1 MKIGISTIL
10 AAIGLAL
17 VSFGFYNQPGIAPLA
32 IGLLVLIGILDIFGI
47 LHLGKLESKGTRLF
61 NGLLTGLTLLLI
73 LNSSGYI
80 GSDTTSNPLSV
91 PSSFGTEPVQA
102 QGATASAILKLNMKD
117 MIGGV
122 YAGSGTVY
130 APPAGTVTNRN
141 DLMKMI
147 QDGKTA
153 QLTPYTMTLTSGVFS
168 YNGYPAKIGDTV
180 TFAGY
185 QDGTPGAAEN
195 VSFVMTTQITGLTAG
210 STPEWMVSTPQYV
223 WYNYPTLLYYN
234 YADTAVTS
242 YNETEASAIEKAFT
256 FSMFPS
262 INGQEWIDAYL
273 WIEAPAASIGAIKNI
288 KITSSD
294 GQNVE
299 YAGIPAEVTSAENLF
314 RAAPALTTS
323 TDTMYLVGKFPSD
336 GMVRTSSSQKA
347 KQTVEVTYDHPA
359 SGSVKFYFKTTQN
372 TNALTSTGGHFDSPA
387 TNLLLDMN
395 ATGADAWT

>member
-32 IGLLVLIGILDIFGI
+32 IGLILLIGVLDILGI
-47 LHLGKLESKGTRLF
+47 LHIGKLESKGTRVF
-61 NGLLTGLTLLLI
+61 NALLTFVTIILI
-73 LNSSGYI
+73 LNSAGY
-80 GSDTTSNPLSV
+80 TAPTNPLSV
-91 PSSFGTEPVQA
+91 PLSEDTTQA
-102 QGATASAILKLNMKD
+102 QGATGAAILRLNMKD

-141 DLMKMI
+141 DLMKLI

-153 QLTPYTMTLTSGVFS
+153 QLTPYTMTLASGVFS
-168 YNGYPAKIGDTV
+168 FNGYPAKIGDTI

-185 QDGTPGAAEN
+185 QDATPGAAEN
-195 VSFVMTTQITGLTAG
+195 VSFVMTVSITGMTAG
-210 STPEWMVSTPQYV
+210 STPEWMISTPQYV

-234 YADTAVTS
+234 YADTAVTV
-242 YNETEASAIEKAFT
+242 YTEDEDAAIEKTLT

-262 INGQEWIDAYL
+262 VNGERWTDGYL
-273 WIEAPAASIGAIKNI
+273 WVEAPSANIGAIKNI
-288 KITSSD
+288 KITASD
-294 GQNVE
+294 GQTAE
-299 YAGIPAEVTSAENLF
+299 YAGIPAEVTSSENLF
-314 RAAPALTTS
+314 RAVPALTTS

-336 GMVRTSSSQKA
+336 GLARTSTSQKA

-359 SGSVKFYFKTTQN
+359 SGNVSFYFKTTQN
-372 TNALTSTGGHFDSPA
+372 TNALTSTGGHYDSPS
-387 TNLLLDMN
+387 TNLQLNM
-395 ATGADAWT
+395 TTVGTDAWT